1 MSRYIEATKFDFTHS
16 AMVKRHKAI
25 LKRKGNAVP
34 ASKCLTT
41 NQVAERFNTSS
52 QLIRASRTTGVL
64 FGLPSPKFIKFG
76 NAKILYRLEDIE
88 AYEKQGKVQ
97 RITV

>member
-16 AMVKRHKAI
+16 ATIKRHKTI
-25 LKRKGNAVP
+25 LKRKGNVVP

-41 NQVAERFNTSS
+41 KQVAERFNTNP
-52 QLIRASRTTGVL
+52 QLIRASRTTGIL
-64 FGLPSPKFIKFG
+64 FGLPSPQFIKFG
-76 NAKILYRLEDIE
+76 NAKILYKLEDIE